1 MKDCSVAGISMT
13 AGKSNS
19 IWLFTVLPQ
28 HCLSYWVIQLLQPG
42 VLLMVIFFCR
52 YEPMLYKKRKRGSNT
67 MGFTK
72 EAVCSLV
79 QSVNWQDP
87 IVSSEFSKIRPQHS
101 YTSQVSILP
110 SPVYNIHFTLITSSC
125 PHLPQSQ
132 SWSLKAPDPWLF
144 NQLQKSIDTA
154 YTLWHYI
161 VPSTRHRAKL
171 LAFLYVSLESH

>member
-79 QSVNWQDP
+79 QSVN
-87 IVSSEFSKIRPQHS
+87 
-101 YTSQVSILP
+101 
-110 SPVYNIHFTLITSSC
+110 
-125 PHLPQSQ
+125 
-132 SWSLKAPDPWLF
+132 
-144 NQLQKSIDTA
+144 
-154 YTLWHYI
+154 
-161 VPSTRHRAKL
+161 
-171 LAFLYVSLESH
+171 